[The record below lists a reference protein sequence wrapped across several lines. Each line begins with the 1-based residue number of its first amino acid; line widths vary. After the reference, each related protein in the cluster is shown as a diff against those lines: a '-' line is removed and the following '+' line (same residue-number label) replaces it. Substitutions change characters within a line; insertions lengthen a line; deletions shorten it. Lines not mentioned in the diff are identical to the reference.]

1 MPGPLEGIRIVE
13 FAGIGPGPF
22 CGMMLADHGAEV
34 IRIER
39 GGMRIPPVDPLA
51 RGRKSIVINIKQPEG
66 AELARKLVDTA
77 DGLIEGNRPG
87 VMERLGLGPDD
98 LLKRN
103 PGLVYGRMTG
113 WGQTGPYAQAP
124 GHDINYIALSGVLH
138 SCGRAGEKPTPPVN
152 YLGDFGGG
160 AMMLAFGM
168 VSALLAVKNGA
179 QGQVIDCAMTDGSAL
194 LASLTWGFKASGMWQ
209 DMPGQNI
216 IDTGSHYYDVYETK
230 DGKWISIGAIETQFY
245 ANLRDALGLDDPAFD
260 AQQDPD
266 SWPELKEQLTAIFKT
281 RTRDEWC
288 ALLEDAEICFAPVL
302 SLSEAPDHPH
312 NQARQTFTEVDGHKL
327 PAPAPRYSVSKTRA
341 PSAAPAIGAHTDEIL
356 SDLGL
361 SASQRDDLRA
371 SKAIN

>member
-1 MPGPLEGIRIVE
+1 MPGPLEGIRIIE

-39 GGMRIPPVDPLA
+39 GGMRIPPIDPLA

-87 VMERLGLGPDD
+87 VMERLGLGPDE

-103 PGLVYGRMTG
+103 PKLVYGRMTG

-138 SCGRAGEKPTPPVN
+138 SCGREGQKPTPPVN

-179 QGQVIDCAMTDGSAL
+179 PGQVIDCAMTDGSAL
-194 LASLTWGFKASGMWQ
+194 LASLTWGFQASGMWQ
-209 DMPGQNI
+209 DMPGKNI

-245 ANLRDALGLDDPAFD
+245 ANLREHLGLEDAAFD
-260 AQQDPD
+260 AQQDPE
-266 SWPELKEQLTAIFKT
+266 SWAALKEQLAEIFRTK
-281 RTRDEWC
+281 TRDEWC
-288 ALLEDAEICFAPVL
+288 VLLEDAEICFAPVL
-302 SLSEAPDHPH
+302 SLTEAPDHPH
-312 NQARQTFTEVDGHKL
+312 NQARQTFVEVEGHAM
-327 PAPAPRYSVSKTRA
+327 PAPAPRYSVSETRK
-341 PSAAPAIGAHTDEIL
+341 PELAPAIGAHTDEIL
-356 SDLGL
+356 NELGVTV
-361 SASQRDDLRA
+361 ADRDALRA
-371 SKAIN
+371 SRTIN